1 MRLTLLGTGCPV
13 VHHERYG
20 PAQVISHGGRH
31 VLIDC
36 GSGVTQRLLAAGL
49 SGRDIDAVLLTH
61 LHSDHLVDFF
71 QLVVSSWHQGRDRPQ
86 RVIGPPGTRAFV
98 DGLMALWRPELD
110 QRIAHEL
117 RPSTAALDIEVEE
130 IDPGDTPEA
139 VIALGGL
146 TVAAFRVDHRPVRHA
161 FGFVCEADGARL
173 VISGDTRRCASLM
186 AAARG
191 ADLLLHEVFI
201 HRDMPIIEGLRTA
214 ETVAN
219 VAAYHTLSSEV
230 GKIAAEAG
238 VGALMLTHFIPPAC
252 DRDALLAEVAGDFAG
267 PVILGE
273 DLMVFDV
280 GKGVLIHH
288 GARLAF
294 PR

>member
-13 VHHERYG
+13 VHAERCG
-20 PAQVISHGGRH
+20 PAQVISHQGRH

-71 QLVVSSWHQGRDRPQ
+71 QLVISSWHQGRDRPQ
-86 RVIGPPGTRAFV
+86 RVIGPPGTKAFV
-98 DGLMALWRPELD
+98 DGLMDLWRPELD
-110 QRIAHEL
+110 QRIAHER
-117 RPSTAALDIEVEE
+117 RPSTLALDIEVEE
-130 IDPGDTPEA
+130 IDHGDAPQS

-146 TVAAFRVDHRPVRHA
+146 SIAAFRVDHRPVRHA

-173 VISGDTRRCASLM
+173 VISGDTRRCASLI

-201 HRDMPIIEGLRTA
+201 HRDMPIIDGVRTA

-219 VAAYHTLSSEV
+219 VAGYHTLSSEV

-252 DRDALLAEVAGDFAG
+252 DRDALLAEVAGDFSG